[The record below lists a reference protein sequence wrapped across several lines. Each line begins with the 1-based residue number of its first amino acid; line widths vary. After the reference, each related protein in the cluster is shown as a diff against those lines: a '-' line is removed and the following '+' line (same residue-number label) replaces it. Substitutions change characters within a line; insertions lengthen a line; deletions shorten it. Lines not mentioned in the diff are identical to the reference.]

1 MVMGAGC
8 GTAAATLGAVM
19 TQRCGTCRWLDAPV
33 VDGMRMIGEDGRY
46 QCKAPLPDSILY
58 INRVAMC
65 PSNGH
70 GCPVWAPLDAALPP
84 QRPEYQGAKPLTNYA
99 FAAYASR
106 IAQKSA
112 DWAAGA
118 LQTIPEDVC
127 DPIRARDAARFIA
140 EIRGMLDHVEQQVG
154 RS

>member
-1 MVMGAGC
+1 MAAMRANQIRVIDFGKD
-8 GTAAATLGAVM
+8 GTMNEVLHHIETALESAQSCILGDTPESMSPEMAREQTLM
-19 TQRCGTCRWLDAPV
+19 
-33 VDGMRMIGEDGRY
+33 MIRVGLLQMLPEVR
-46 QCKAPLPDSILY
+46 KALEFDLPL
-58 INRVAMC
+58 
-65 PSNGH
+65 
-70 GCPVWAPLDAALPP
+70 
-84 QRPEYQGAKPLTNYA
+84 QRPDYQGAKPLTNYA

-140 EIRGMLDHVEQQVG
+140 EIRGMLDHIEQQVG
-154 RS
+154 R

>member
-1 MVMGAGC
+1 M
-8 GTAAATLGAVM
+8 AAMRAN
-19 TQRCGTCRWLDAPV
+19 QIRV
-33 VDGMRMIGEDGRY
+33 VDFGKDGAMNEILHHIETALEAAQSYILGDTPESMSPEMAREQTLAMIRAALL
-46 QCKAPLPDSILY
+46 KMLPEVRTALKFD
-58 INRVAMC
+58 
-65 PSNGH
+65 
-70 GCPVWAPLDAALPP
+70 LPP
-84 QRPEYQGAKPLTNYA
+84 QRPDYQDAKPLTNYA

-127 DPIRARDAARFIA
+127 DPIRATDAARFIA
-140 EIRGMLDHVEQQVG
+140 EIRGMLDHIEQQVG